1 VTVAE
6 LAVRMLFLATV
17 ALTAGAQQGPS
28 DPPAH
33 LPDLGAMPVL
43 NPLVREQ
50 VQAAVRTRDYLKAEQ
65 ILVGEIDHHPKS
77 TELLT
82 LAGELFFMDHKYLNA
97 AIALKKADVI
107 AALADQDRFTLAMS
121 YVILDHRDW
130 ARPELE
136 KLAHN
141 NPRNPLYPYWLA
153 RLDYD
158 AQQFP
163 AAVEK
168 LTKVI
173 EMDPA
178 FMKAYDNLGLCYEA
192 VGKFD
197 EAERT
202 YQQAVLL
209 NRKAN
214 PGSPWPPDNLGA
226 LLMRREH
233 FSDAEQYLRESLR
246 IDPNFPQA
254 HYHLGLLLEKQNKDA
269 EAIRELERASE
280 IDAAYAQPH
289 YALGRIYRRKQ
300 ETVKADAE
308 FALFQKLKQDKP
320 LRSPR

>member
-1 VTVAE
+1 ME
-6 LAVRMLFLATV
+6 LAVSMLFCTTLVLAS
-17 ALTAGAQQGPS
+17 GAQQTPAEL
-28 DPPAH
+28 PAH
-33 LPDLGAMPVL
+33 LPELGAMEEL

-50 VQAAVRTRDYLKAEQ
+50 VQAAIRARDYLKAEQ
-65 ILVGEIDHHPKS
+65 ILVGEIDRHPKS
-77 TELLT
+77 SEMLR
-82 LAGELFFMDHKYLNA
+82 LAGVLFFLDHKYLNA
-97 AIALKKADVI
+97 AIALKKAEVI
-107 AALADQDRFTLAMS
+107 APLSDQDRFTLAMS

-136 KLAHN
+136 KLADN
-141 NPRNPLYPYWLA
+141 NPRNPLYFYWLA

-192 VGKFD
+192 LGKFD
-197 EAERT
+197 EAEKT

-209 NRKAN
+209 NRKAS

-226 LLMRREH
+226 MLMRQEN
-233 FSDAEQYLRESLR
+233 FADAEQYLRESLR

-269 EAIRELERASE
+269 EAIRELEKASA

-300 ETVKADAE
+300 ETGKADAE

-320 LRSPR
+320 ARFPR

>member
-1 VTVAE
+1 M
-6 LAVRMLFLATV
+6 LLPAVLG
-17 ALTAGAQQGPS
+17 LTAGAQQTPS
-28 DPPAH
+28 EPPAH
-33 LPDLGAMPVL
+33 LPELGAMQVL

-50 VQAAVRTRDYLKAEQ
+50 VQTAVRTRDYLKAEQ

-82 LAGELFFMDHKYLNA
+82 LA
-97 AIALKKADVI
+97 
-107 AALADQDRFTLAMS
+107 MS

-130 ARPELE
+130 ALPELE

-226 LLMRREH
+226 MLMRQEH
-233 FSDAEQYLRESLR
+233 FSDAEQSLRESLR

-254 HYHLGLLLEKQNKDA
+254 HYHLGLVLEKQNQDA
-269 EAIRELERASE
+269 EAIRELERATE

-289 YALGRIYRRKQ
+289 YALGRIYRRRQ
-300 ETVKADAE
+300 ETAKADAE

>member
-1 VTVAE
+1 MRTAGLVF
-6 LAVRMLFLATV
+6 RMLVLVVFVMA
-17 ALTAGAQQGPS
+17 AGAQQAPS
-28 DPPAH
+28 EPPAH
-33 LPDLGAMPVL
+33 LPNLGPMEAL

-50 VQAAVRTRDYLKAEQ
+50 IQGAVRTGDYLKAEQ
-65 ILVGEIDHHPKS
+65 ILVREIDRHPKS
-77 TELLT
+77 SELLT
-82 LAGELFFMDHKYLNA
+82 LAGGLFFLDHKYLNA

-107 AALADQDRFTLAMS
+107 SPLTDQDRFTLAMS
-121 YVILDHRDW
+121 YVILDRREW

-136 KLAHN
+136 KLAQN
-141 NPRNPLYPYWLA
+141 NPRSPLYPYWLA

-163 AAVEK
+163 AAIEK

-173 EMDPA
+173 EMDPT

-197 EAERT
+197 EAEKT

-226 LLMRREH
+226 MLMRQEH
-233 FSDAEQYLRESLR
+233 FADAEQYLRESLR
-246 IDPNFPQA
+246 IDPNFSQA

-269 EAIRELERASE
+269 EAIRELERAGE
-280 IDAAYAQPH
+280 LDAAYAQPH
-289 YALGRIYRRKQ
+289 YALGRIYRRRQ

-308 FALFQKLKQDKP
+308 FALFQKLKQDRP
-320 LRSPR
+320 ARFPR